1 MSTGTTSDILMNDPI
16 AHARKHALSTNN
28 VVAARNIAL
37 DLTPALSASE
47 TAKLYRAIENA
58 LPVNLNRVVQF
69 VSAYDG
75 EGTHVVAFDTA
86 CIAATLI
93 GKRVLYID
101 TNIHAS
107 GPTREMAN
115 VLAVPLDMLLQSGRP
130 LNDALVNATGTSL
143 YYTVLRPRG
152 NGSFPLVNFELIEG
166 LIQSLRPSFDLI
178 VISSEAILTDV
189 FGAALAKLM
198 DGSILVVEAERTR
211 APVTMEVKRL
221 IQSNGGTVLGAVLNK
236 RRFYIPSWVYRLF
249 WSNKK
254 KS

>member
-1 MSTGTTSDILMNDPI
+1 MESTMNDILTDDPI
-16 AHARKHALSTNN
+16 AYARKNALSTNN
-28 VVAARNIAL
+28 MVAARNVVL
-37 DLTPALSASE
+37 DLTPALPPSE

-58 LPVNLNRVVQF
+58 LPINLNRVVQF
-69 VSAYDG
+69 VSAYEN

-101 TNIHAS
+101 TNIHS
-107 GPTREMAN
+107 TGPTREMAN
-115 VLAVPLDMLLQSGRP
+115 ALVVPLDMLLQSGRP

-152 NGSFPLVNFELIEG
+152 NGSFPLVSFELIGG
-166 LIQSLRPSFDLI
+166 LIASLRPSFDLV
-178 VISSEAILTDV
+178 VISSEAVLTDV
-189 FGAALAKLM
+189 FGAALAKLT

-221 IQSNGGTVLGAVLNK
+221 IQSNGGNVLGAVLNR
-236 RRFYIPSWVYRLF
+236 RRFYIPAWVYRLF
-249 WSNKK
+249 WGSAK